1 MKGASFVAMT
11 ETNALRGKKA
21 VKLGTVDEYYDA
33 LDSKLMEKLFAKTNG
48 NGFDVVCDCCGNSA
62 ALTSGIIFT
71 KPNGNLVLV
80 GISLNNV
87 SIPLVAGVMKEINI
101 KGSIAYKREEFDTVI
116 DLLAKKRINLEKYID
131 DIATLDDLQASFER
145 LTSGQDDA
153 VKILIDP
160 NKHKIVEI

>member
-1 MKGASFVAMT
+1 MT

-21 VKLGTVDEYYDA
+21 VKLGAVDEYFDA
-33 LDSKLMEKLFAKTNG
+33 LDPKLMEKLYAKTNN
-48 NGFDVVCDCCGNSA
+48 NGFDVVCDCCGNSP
-62 ALTSGIIFT
+62 ALTSAILFT
-71 KPNGNLVLV
+71 KPNGNLILV

-87 SIPLVAGVMKEINI
+87 SIPLVVGIMKEINI

-116 DLLAKKRINLEKYID
+116 DLLSKKKINLEKYMD
-131 DIATLDDLQASFER
+131 DITTLDDLQASFER

-160 NKHKIVEI
+160 NKHKIVEL

>member
-1 MKGASFVAMT
+1 
-11 ETNALRGKKA
+11 
-21 VKLGTVDEYYDA
+21 
-33 LDSKLMEKLFAKTNG
+33 
-48 NGFDVVCDCCGNSA
+48 
-62 ALTSGIIFT
+62 
-71 KPNGNLVLV
+71 
-80 GISLNNV
+80 
-87 SIPLVAGVMKEINI
+87 MKEINI